1 MSSCIYPGSFDP
13 VTKGH
18 EDIIARACA
27 LFDEVY
33 VALLENSAKKYMFS
47 LEEREAM
54 LNAVCAPYKNARVV
68 MSEGLLADAMKRMG
82 TRVIIR
88 GLRSNADLE
97 YEQQLA
103 AVNFNLA
110 EAETVVLLSRP
121 EMQYVSSSVVRE
133 LISYSADVSKYVPKD
148 AMDIISGRY
157 A

>member
-1 MSSCIYPGSFDP
+1 MSNCIYPGSFDP

-18 EDIIARACA
+18 ADIIARACQ

-33 VALLENSAKKYMFS
+33 VALLQNSAKKYMFS
-47 LEEREAM
+47 LAEREDM
-54 LNAVCAPYKNARVV
+54 LKAVCAPFKNARVV
-68 MSEGLLADAMKRMG
+68 TSGGLLADAMKRMG

-110 EAETVVLLSRP
+110 EAETVVLLSKP

-133 LISYSADVSKYVPKD
+133 LISYSADVSRYVPKE